1 MTNLLS
7 KAKSVT
13 SQNKDKI
20 QIAKKNSVNNVTKKQ
35 SQTKNKSDAGTFLTG
50 IGLAVE
56 PQ

>member
-1 MTNLLS
+1 MLS

>member
-20 QIAKKNSVNNVTKKQ
+20 LVAKNSTAKAVSKKP
-35 SQTKNKSDAGTFLTG
+35 SQPKKKSEAGTFLTG